1 MMITAMLFR
10 PFTPGLHHFHCIELE
25 TNVYPLSFQV
35 ENTRIAA
42 QMDTFMDSKDKL
54 MVDKTTAER
63 RGLFSVCELHIK
75 ESDEQLGLTGK
86 EAGKSFGATDRNME
100 VFEVCM

>member
-1 MMITAMLFR
+1 MLFC
-10 PFTPGLHHFHCIELE
+10 PFAPGLHQLHSIDLE

-35 ENTRIAA
+35 ENTRLAA
-42 QMDTFMDSKDKL
+42 QTDTFMDSKEKL
-54 MVDKTTAER
+54 MEDKKTTER

-86 EAGKSFGATDRNME
+86 EAGTSFGTTDRNME